1 VLATGS
7 VYSYFG
13 HDDWAK
19 IAPGLKTI
27 EDARQIRTRL
37 LMAFEQAE
45 MSPDADQR
53 QALMTTI
60 VVGGGPTGVEMAG
73 AVAELARHALARNF
87 RRIDPRSARVMLV
100 EAGPKILATFPEPL
114 SRYARNRLE
123 RLGVTVMTGQPVED
137 IRPDGATIGG
147 RFIPAGTI
155 VWGAGVRASPAGQW
169 LGVET
174 DRGGRIQVEPDL
186 SVRGLNGIYALGDT
200 ALTKGEDDMPL
211 PGLAQVAKQQGEHL
225 GRALA
230 ENLERG
236 TPLVPFRFR
245 NRGNTAIVG
254 RHSAVFDFG
263 RWQLRGTLAWLLWA
277 IVHVYL
283 LVGFEKRVLVTT
295 QWLWRYMTYE
305 RGARLITMDAPPLPV
320 PARDAERSRLAN
332 SEPPL
337 RPATQIAAPHR

>member
-1 VLATGS
+1 MTLDRTPAPADNAPHVVIVGAGFAGIACAAELGDTSVRVTIIDRHNYHLFVPLLYQVATAALSPADIAEPVRKILSRYSNVDVVLGEVSGIDQEGRKVVLADGSFVPYDRLVLATGS

-13 HDDWAK
+13 HDDCAK

-123 RLGVTVMTGQPVED
+123 RLGVTVMAGQAGGE
-137 IRPDGATIGG
+137 IRPDGATIGGRFIPAGTVRWGAGGRGAPAGGAVGG

-155 VWGAGVRASPAGQW
+155 VWGAGVRASPAGRW

-186 SVRGLNGIYALGDT
+186 SVSG
-200 ALTKGEDDMPL
+200 
-211 PGLAQVAKQQGEHL
+211 
-225 GRALA
+225 
-230 ENLERG
+230 
-236 TPLVPFRFR
+236 
-245 NRGNTAIVG
+245 
-254 RHSAVFDFG
+254 
-263 RWQLRGTLAWLLWA
+263 
-277 IVHVYL
+277 
-283 LVGFEKRVLVTT
+283 
-295 QWLWRYMTYE
+295 
-305 RGARLITMDAPPLPV
+305 
-320 PARDAERSRLAN
+320 
-332 SEPPL
+332 
-337 RPATQIAAPHR
+337 